1 MKHVLVTNGRNW
13 LHNVYTIEKGQEW
26 LKKHPDR
33 KDTYIYAD
41 HQWFYRSDTDR
52 YSDILNHEQGDL
64 VAAIK
69 ANVPRLLKKAG
80 FHGHI
85 QISSMQLDPGERQFI
100 MYRAVLT
107 ITACPLVTHIM
118 RIGQRTFVQDLVDVR
133 RKETHTITFSNVE
146 LGEYDREPV
155 RIHGISKFKIE

>member
-33 KDTYIYAD
+33 KDAYIYAD

-85 QISSMQLDPGERQFI
+85 QISSMQLDPG
-100 MYRAVLT
+100 
-107 ITACPLVTHIM
+107 
-118 RIGQRTFVQDLVDVR
+118 
-133 RKETHTITFSNVE
+133 
-146 LGEYDREPV
+146 
-155 RIHGISKFKIE
+155 

>member
-33 KDTYIYAD
+33 KDAYIYAD

-52 YSDILNHEQGDL
+52 YSNILNHEQGDL

-69 ANVPRLLKKAG
+69 ANVPPSPQESRLPWPYPD
-80 FHGHI
+80 F
-85 QISSMQLDPGERQFI
+85 LD
-100 MYRAVLT
+100 A
-107 ITACPLVTHIM
+107 A
-118 RIGQRTFVQDLVDVR
+118 
-133 RKETHTITFSNVE
+133 
-146 LGEYDREPV
+146 
-155 RIHGISKFKIE
+155 